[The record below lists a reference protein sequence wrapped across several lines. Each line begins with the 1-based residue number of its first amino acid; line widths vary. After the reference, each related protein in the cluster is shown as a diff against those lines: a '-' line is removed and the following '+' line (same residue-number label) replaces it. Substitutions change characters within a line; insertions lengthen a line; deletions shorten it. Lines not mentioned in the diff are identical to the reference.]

1 MSFSWAAEPHEV
13 LTSKGSPPHHFPHLL
28 LALLVQLLHILH
40 VCLSQGLLLGLVEQF
55 HVLQLILQPCK
66 QLGLLLL
73 LLPGTRVDVT
83 QDERGKQQLILHH
96 HPFGLL
102 QYGLHGAIFED
113 PQEGQMMQVAGVS
126 FWMVPTFTE
135 ATSTDPEVNLALT
148 GRRVLLQPK
157 SIDSS

>member
-28 LALLVQLLHILH
+28 LALVAQLLQLLH
-40 VCLSQGLLLGLVEQF
+40 VCLSQGLLLGLVEQL
-55 HVLQLILQPCK
+55 HVLQLVLQPCK

-83 QDERGKQQLILHH
+83 QDEGGKQQLRLYH

-113 PQEGQMMQVAGVS
+113 PQEGQMVQAAGSS
-126 FWMVPTFTE
+126 FWTVPTFTE
-135 ATSTDPEVNLALT
+135 ATSTDPEASLVLT
-148 GRRVLLQPK
+148 DRRC
-157 SIDSS
+157 